1 MYDSQRTDDG
11 HSAAAAARKT
21 QFLSISIEVLYVR
34 FFRLWALVGKSKNF
48 SVSHCSAG
56 LQKYSA
62 FFSLSTSHS
71 RIIFVSSGSNESSG
85 TGGCHMCAT
94 AFTADTI
101 IHSTSTLFLTQAE
114 WVSTSHTKYEKKTH
128 TLYADWNGSR
138 NLNGEEW
145 REEKKV
151 IDFYFVGLLG
161 RSTFRSVGCSTR
173 GPSPSVCLTLCVWL
187 SSSFS
192 FTRLFKLYIFRHILH
207 SLFRLRQHFASFLW
221 WLTFCLL

>member
-1 MYDSQRTDDG
+1 MC
-11 HSAAAAARKT
+11 A
-21 QFLSISIEVLYVR
+21 

-101 IHSTSTLFLTQAE
+101 IHSTSTLFLTQAD
-114 WVSTSHTKYEKKTH
+114 WVSTSHTKYEKKAH

-145 REEKKV
+145 REEKKSYR
-151 IDFYFVGLLG
+151 F
-161 RSTFRSVGCSTR
+161 
-173 GPSPSVCLTLCVWL
+173 
-187 SSSFS
+187 
-192 FTRLFKLYIFRHILH
+192 
-207 SLFRLRQHFASFLW
+207 LFRWLVGSEYFLVGR
-221 WLTFCLL
+221 LLYSWPKPECVSDIMCVALFFFLFHSSI